1 MDAPRVAEGFSL
13 VAGGDWIVP
22 FPIAPLSA
30 TDPGVAS
37 VAGTFRDATLGMV
50 NLETNLLDP
59 ATDGVEPRVVD
70 DWCLT
75 AHPDVARDL
84 RDLGVGLVSR
94 ANNHAMDWG
103 TAGMLITG
111 ARLDAAGI
119 AHAGTGPTAAAARA
133 PAYVTTTHGRVASI
147 AIYPTRTFDPDAAI
161 DAFGT
166 VPAKPGVHA
175 LRLRRTVELAVRD
188 LEVVTRIASAIDPD
202 GQVVTGDDPV
212 AVDETRFEA
221 ATGQAPRVRYDPDPD
236 DLAAT
241 VRSVRLASQHA
252 DLVVVSV
259 HAHQEGPDVAT
270 PPAYLQDLARACID
284 AGADLFHGH
293 GVHRLWPVELYRGRP
308 ICYGVGNAAFSDIQE
323 PLHEAMARFAA
334 PRVAAGIDPAA
345 ATDADLNAA
354 ALAPY
359 FDDDR
364 YYEGALVRLAADG
377 RAWRTSLIPM
387 DLRRGDG
394 LTRRGIPRPAEPEHA
409 AAMFKRLSEMSA
421 PFGTAVDENGE
432 VTAR

>member
-1 MDAPRVAEGFSL
+1 VGAPRIADGFSL
-13 VAGGDWIVP
+13 VAGGDWIMP

-37 VAGTFRDATLGMV
+37 VAATFRGATLAMV

-59 ATDGVEPRVVD
+59 ATDGVSPRVVD

-75 AHPDVARDL
+75 AQPQVAGDL
-84 RDLGVGLVSR
+84 RELGVGLVSR

-103 TAGMLITG
+103 TAGMRATG

-119 AHAGTGPTAAAARA
+119 AHAGTGPTASAARA
-133 PAYVTTTHGRVASI
+133 PVYVTTSHGRVALI

-175 LRLRRTVELAVRD
+175 LRLRRTIALAAAD
-188 LEVVTRIASAIDPD
+188 LDAVTRIAAAIDPD
-202 GQVVTGDDPV
+202 GQVAAGDDPI
-212 AVDETRFEA
+212 ALDDTRFEA
-221 ATGQAPRVRYDPDPD
+221 ATGQAPSVRYAPDPD

-293 GVHRLWPVELYRGRP
+293 GVHRLWPVELYRGRT

-334 PRVAAGIDPAA
+334 PRLPAGIDPTD

-354 ALAPY
+354 ALGPY

-364 YYEGALVRLAADG
+364 YYEGVLVRLAVDG
-377 RAWRTSLIPM
+377 GAWRTSLIPL

-409 AAMFKRLSEMSA
+409 AAMCKRLSEMSA
-421 PFGTAVDENGE
+421 PFGTTLDETGE